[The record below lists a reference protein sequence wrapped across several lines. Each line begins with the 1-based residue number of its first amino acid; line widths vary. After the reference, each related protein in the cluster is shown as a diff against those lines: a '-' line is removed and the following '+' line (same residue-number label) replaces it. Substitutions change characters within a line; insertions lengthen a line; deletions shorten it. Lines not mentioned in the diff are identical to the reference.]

1 MITNLRRLALI
12 GIAAALPATAFA
24 QQVPLRDLPKP
35 AKEIED
41 PFSLVMSVAEL
52 KPGQIV
58 VVDGME
64 TSVTHVDFATSAKRV
79 LGRKGAG
86 PGEYNNPVGVI
97 RLPGDTILVLDAAG
111 GGGAAIRAVKFL
123 PNFNPGATSNMMVF
137 STADTTIVQGTMF
150 VDRIGKLYSTSVKLR
165 MGPTGPTPA
174 DSMIIVRFDL
184 EATPTFTRLAAIRTP
199 QSGDQERRPEGN
211 KIIVRVPFAG
221 LALADAW
228 TLLPDG
234 TIAIIRGKGYTVEFL
249 GRDGKTTAP
258 VAIPYERIKV
268 TEADKKAELDWQREQ
283 LNSVM
288 AVIKKTMP
296 PNLTLDL
303 AITPPPSWPDEYPP
317 IAAIVAFPTSSG
329 QVWVRRSV
337 PARLDREQWDVID
350 RSGKLVA
357 RWQLPPKTNL
367 VAVGDG
373 AVYTSRRDEDD
384 LRYLQ
389 RVVLPN

>member
-1 MITNLRRLALI
+1 MRRLALV

-35 AKEIED
+35 VKEIED
-41 PFSLVMSVAEL
+41 PFSLVMGIAEL
-52 KPGQIV
+52 KPGQVV

-64 TSVTHVDFATSAKRV
+64 TTVTHVDFATGAKRV
-79 LGRKGAG
+79 LGRKGNG

-97 RLPGDTILVLDAAG
+97 RLPGDTILVLDAPGG

-123 PNFNPGATSNMMVF
+123 PNFNPGTTSNMMLMN
-137 STADTTIVQGTMF
+137 TADTTIVQGTMF
-150 VDRIGKLYSTSVKLR
+150 VDRAGKLYSTSVKLL

-184 EATPTFTRLAAIRTP
+184 EANPGFTRLGAIKTP
-199 QSGDQERRPEGN
+199 QTGSQERRLEGST
-211 KIIVRVPFAG
+211 IVVRVPFAG

-234 TIAIIRGKGYTVEFL
+234 TIAIIRGKGYTIEFL
-249 GRDGKTTAP
+249 GRDGKTTPP
-258 VAIPYERIKV
+258 VAIPYERIRV

-303 AITPPPSWPDEYPP
+303 AITPPPSWPVEYPP
-317 IAAIVAFPTSSG
+317 IAAIIAWPAPNG
-329 QVWVRRSV
+329 NVWVRRSV

-357 RWQLPPKTNL
+357 RWQLPPSTSLIGIGAN
-367 VAVGDG
+367 

-389 RVVLPN
+389 RVVLPAR